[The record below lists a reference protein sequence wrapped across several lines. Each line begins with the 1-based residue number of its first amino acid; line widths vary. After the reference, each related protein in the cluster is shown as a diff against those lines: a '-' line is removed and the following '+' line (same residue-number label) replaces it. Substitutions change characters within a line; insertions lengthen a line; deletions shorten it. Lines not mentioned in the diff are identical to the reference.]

1 VIALVGGLSVL
12 VGLAL
17 GLLGGGGSIL
27 MLPLLVYVAGVTP
40 AAGVTM
46 SLLAIGATS
55 AVALVPHARAGRVQ
69 WKTGLTF
76 GVAGMAGAFLGA
88 LLSGLVPPWATLSGF
103 ALLMLWTGWR
113 MLGSTEQAACTG
125 SVSAGS
131 CSTSRALLQGAL
143 VGVLAG
149 LVGAGGGFLV
159 VPALALF
166 GGLAMRE
173 AIGTSLLVIAMQSS
187 AGFVSH
193 IVQHVDV
200 DWRLAFLTTLTAIAG
215 SVIGARVST
224 RVPQESLRR
233 AFGGL
238 VVVLG
243 VFVLCAQLWPSLG
256 A

>member
-1 VIALVGGLSVL
+1 LFQGG
-12 VGLAL
+12 
-17 GLLGGGGSIL
+17 
-27 MLPLLVYVAGVTP
+27 
-40 AAGVTM
+40 
-46 SLLAIGATS
+46 
-55 AVALVPHARAGRVQ
+55 
-69 WKTGLTF
+69 
-76 GVAGMAGAFLGA
+76 
-88 LLSGLVPPWATLSGF
+88 
-103 ALLMLWTGWR
+103 
-113 MLGSTEQAACTG
+113 
-125 SVSAGS
+125 
-131 CSTSRALLQGAL
+131 L

-193 IVQHVDV
+193 VVQHVDV
-200 DWRLAFLTTLTAIAG
+200 DWRLAFLTTFTAIAG

>member
-1 VIALVGGLSVL
+1 MIAVAGGLSVL

-40 AAGVTM
+40 ASGVTM

-55 AVALVPHARAGRVQ
+55 IVALVPHARAGRVQ
-69 WKTGLTF
+69 WKTGFLF
-76 GVAGMAGAFLGA
+76 GAAGMAGAFFGA
-88 LLSGLVPPWATLSGF
+88 LLSGLVPSWATLSGF
-103 ALLMLWTGWR
+103 ALLMLWTGSR
-113 MLGSTEQAACTG
+113 MLGSSEQAACASSG
-125 SVSAGS
+125 ARS
-131 CSTSRALLQGAL
+131 CRTSRALLQGAL

-173 AIGTSLLVIAMQSS
+173 AIGTSLLVIAMQSG

-193 IVQHVDV
+193 VIQHTDV
-200 DWRLAFLTTLTAIAG
+200 NWSLAWLTTLAAIVG
-215 SVIGARVST
+215 SLIGARASS
-224 RVPQESLRR
+224 RVPQASLRR
-233 AFGGL
+233 AFGGI
-238 VVVLG
+238 VVALG
-243 VFVLCAQLWPSLG
+243 VFVLCAQVWPSFG
-256 A
+256 V